1 MTKAAGEAGSQ
12 AGGLLDSLKALAR
25 SLLAMAQTRLEIL
38 GSEFEEQ
45 RSILL
50 REVLLAIIAAFCL
63 GLGIV
68 FAALTFVF
76 LVWNN
81 EALRLAVICI
91 FALAFLAAAVVLL
104 FMARGAGRDRPRI
117 FSATADELAR
127 DRETLQ

>member
-1 MTKAAGEAGSQ
+1 
-12 AGGLLDSLKALAR
+12 
-25 SLLAMAQTRLEIL
+25 MAQTRLEIL
-38 GSEFEEQ
+38 GSEIEEQ

-50 REVLLAIIAAFCL
+50 REALLAIIAVFCL
-63 GLGIV
+63 ALGIV

-81 EALRLAVICI
+81 EALRLAVTCI
-91 FALAFLAAAVVLL
+91 FALAFLTAAAVLL
-104 FMARGAGRDRPRI
+104 FIARGIGRERPRV

>member
-1 MTKAAGEAGSQ
+1 MTKAAGGAGSQ

-38 GSEFEEQ
+38 GSEIEEQ

-68 FAALTFVF
+68 FAALIFVF

-81 EALRLAVICI
+81 EALRLAVTCV
-91 FALAFLAAAVVLL
+91 FALVFLTAAAVLF
-104 FMARGAGRDRPRI
+104 FMARRAGRDRPRI

>member
-1 MTKAAGEAGSQ
+1 MTKAAGGAGSQ

-38 GSEFEEQ
+38 GSEIEEQ

-68 FAALTFVF
+68 FAALSFVF

-81 EALRLAVICI
+81 EALRLAVACV
-91 FALAFLAAAVVLL
+91 FALVFLTAAAVL
-104 FMARGAGRDRPRI
+104 FLMARGAGRDRPRI

-127 DRETLQ
+127 DRETLR

>member
-1 MTKAAGEAGSQ
+1 M
-12 AGGLLDSLKALAR
+12 
-25 SLLAMAQTRLEIL
+25 
-38 GSEFEEQ
+38 
-45 RSILL
+45 
-50 REVLLAIIAAFCL
+50 LLAIIAAFCL

-81 EALRLAVICI
+81 EALRLAVTCV
-91 FALAFLAAAVVLL
+91 FALVFLTAAAVLF

-127 DRETLQ
+127 DRETLR